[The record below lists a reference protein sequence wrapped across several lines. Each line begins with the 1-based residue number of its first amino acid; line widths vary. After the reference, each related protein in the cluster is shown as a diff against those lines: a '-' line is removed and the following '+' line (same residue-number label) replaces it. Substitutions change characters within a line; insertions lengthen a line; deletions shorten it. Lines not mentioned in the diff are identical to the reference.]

1 MVAHGFDPNEDAV
14 QEAIADSGVDHV
26 TTIAAD
32 SELTLGECLN
42 LAVEA
47 STGEVLAKMDDDDF
61 YAPRYLADLLDAL
74 VYSGADIV
82 GKQAH
87 YMYVESQDVTLHR
100 FAHREHRYTD
110 FVMGP
115 TITGYRRVFDQIP
128 FQRRNTGEDS
138 SFLAAALEAGFTIY
152 SADRFNFVQR
162 RGTDGHTWQVS
173 DANVLATGSV
183 VMFGD
188 NSIHVTV

>member
-1 MVAHGFDPNEDAV
+1 MVAHGFDPSAGEIQD
-14 QEAIADSGVDHV
+14 AIADSGIHRV

-32 SELTLGECLN
+32 SALTLGECLN

-74 VYSGADIV
+74 AYSGADLV
-82 GKQAH
+82 GKQGH
-87 YMYVESQDVTLHR
+87 YMYVESQDATLHR
-100 FAHREHRYTD
+100 FGHREHRYTD

-115 TITGYRRVFDQIP
+115 TITGYRSVFDQIP

-138 SFLAAALEAGFTIY
+138 SFLAAAIEAGFSIY
-152 SADRFNFVQR
+152 SADRFNFVQH
-162 RGTDGHTWQVS
+162 RGADEHTWQVS
-173 DANVLATGSV
+173 DANVLSTGDV

-188 NSIHVTV
+188 NSLHVTV